1 MKIIL
6 APIDYWD
13 RKELELIENTIVDSI
28 NWLTERD
35 CLILEPSDFMDMC
48 NNQEVDLEKF
58 WLSYI
63 LN

>member
-6 APIDYWD
+6 APIDYFD
-13 RKELELIENTIVDSI
+13 RKELERIENTIVDNT
-28 NWLTERD
+28 NWLTDRD

-48 NNQEVDLEKF
+48 NNQEIDLNKF